1 MNRSI
6 KLDLFF
12 LNSLKIKWGIRMKRI
27 RSFLGIILFLGVV
40 ALIVFQVMMFISK
53 DNSKTTIIENKG
65 KESSSEQIKTKEL
78 NLVAIGDSLT
88 EGIGDSTGRGGY
100 VPLVAE
106 LLESKDEIETVSTS
120 NYGISGNRSDQ
131 ILKRIKKDEKLQND
145 VKKAD
150 VIVLTVGGND
160 LMKVVRS
167 TLLKVKEDSFIK
179 PQKQYKE
186 RIEET
191 FKELRSL
198 NSDAPIYVFGI
209 YNPFYLYF
217 SEITE
222 MQDIVDSWNETTQS
236 VVEEEQKAHFIPI
249 NDILY
254 KGGNQPELS
263 EDQKDTIDSSV
274 NDKKES
280 KVFNDLLFEEDNFH
294 PNDSGYE
301 LMAQSLFDEM
311 MASRKEW

>member
-1 MNRSI
+1 
-6 KLDLFF
+6 
-12 LNSLKIKWGIRMKRI
+12 MKRI

-106 LLESKDEIETVSTS
+106 LLESKDEIETVSAS

-179 PQKQYKE
+179 PQKEYKE

>member
-1 MNRSI
+1 
-6 KLDLFF
+6 
-12 LNSLKIKWGIRMKRI
+12 MKRI

-120 NYGISGNRSDQ
+120 NYGVSGNRSDQ

-179 PQKQYKE
+179 PQKEYKE

>member
-1 MNRSI
+1 
-6 KLDLFF
+6 
-12 LNSLKIKWGIRMKRI
+12 MKRI
-27 RSFLGIILFLGVV
+27 RSFLGIIIFLGVV

-65 KESSSEQIKTKEL
+65 KESSSGQIKTKEL

>member
-1 MNRSI
+1 
-6 KLDLFF
+6 
-12 LNSLKIKWGIRMKRI
+12 MKRI
-27 RSFLGIILFLGVV
+27 LSFLGIILFLGVV
-40 ALIVFQVMMFISK
+40 ALIVFQVMTFISK
-53 DNSKTTIIENKG
+53 DNSKTTTIENKS

-179 PQKQYKE
+179 PQKEYKE

-274 NDKKES
+274 KDKKES

>member
-1 MNRSI
+1 
-6 KLDLFF
+6 
-12 LNSLKIKWGIRMKRI
+12 MKRI

-40 ALIVFQVMMFISK
+40 ALIVFQVMTFISK
-53 DNSKTTIIENKG
+53 DTSKTTTIENKS

-179 PQKQYKE
+179 PQKEYKE

>member
-1 MNRSI
+1 
-6 KLDLFF
+6 
-12 LNSLKIKWGIRMKRI
+12 MKRI

-100 VPLVAE
+100 VPLLAE

>member
-1 MNRSI
+1 
-6 KLDLFF
+6 
-12 LNSLKIKWGIRMKRI
+12 MKRI

-263 EDQKDTIDSSV
+263 ENQKDTIDSSV
-274 NDKKES
+274 KDKKES

>member
-1 MNRSI
+1 
-6 KLDLFF
+6 
-12 LNSLKIKWGIRMKRI
+12 MKRI

-179 PQKQYKE
+179 PQKEYKE

-263 EDQKDTIDSSV
+263 ENQKDTIDSSV
-274 NDKKES
+274 KDKKES

>member
-1 MNRSI
+1 
-6 KLDLFF
+6 
-12 LNSLKIKWGIRMKRI
+12 MKRI

-179 PQKQYKE
+179 PQKEEKE

-263 EDQKDTIDSSV
+263 ENQKDTIDSSV
-274 NDKKES
+274 KDKKES

>member
-1 MNRSI
+1 
-6 KLDLFF
+6 
-12 LNSLKIKWGIRMKRI
+12 MKRI

-179 PQKQYKE
+179 PQKEYNE

-263 EDQKDTIDSSV
+263 ENQKDTIDSSV
-274 NDKKES
+274 KDKKES

>member
-1 MNRSI
+1 M
-6 KLDLFF
+6 
-12 LNSLKIKWGIRMKRI
+12 
-27 RSFLGIILFLGVV
+27 
-40 ALIVFQVMMFISK
+40 
-53 DNSKTTIIENKG
+53 
-65 KESSSEQIKTKEL
+65 
-78 NLVAIGDSLT
+78 
-88 EGIGDSTGRGGY
+88 
-100 VPLVAE
+100 
-106 LLESKDEIETVSTS
+106 
-120 NYGISGNRSDQ
+120 
-131 ILKRIKKDEKLQND
+131 
-145 VKKAD
+145 
-150 VIVLTVGGND
+150 IVLTVGGND

-179 PQKQYKE
+179 PQKEYKE

-263 EDQKDTIDSSV
+263 ENQKDTIDSSV
-274 NDKKES
+274 KDKKES

>member
-1 MNRSI
+1 
-6 KLDLFF
+6 
-12 LNSLKIKWGIRMKRI
+12 MKRI

-179 PQKQYKE
+179 PQKEYKE

-263 EDQKDTIDSSV
+263 GNQKDTIDSSV
-274 NDKKES
+274 KDKKES

>member
-1 MNRSI
+1 
-6 KLDLFF
+6 
-12 LNSLKIKWGIRMKRI
+12 MKRI

-53 DNSKTTIIENKG
+53 DNTKTTIIENKG

-179 PQKQYKE
+179 PQKEYKE

>member
-1 MNRSI
+1 
-6 KLDLFF
+6 
-12 LNSLKIKWGIRMKRI
+12 MKRI

-40 ALIVFQVMMFISK
+40 ALIVFQVMTFISK
-53 DNSKTTIIENKG
+53 DNSKTTIIENKD

-179 PQKQYKE
+179 PQKEYKE

>member
-1 MNRSI
+1 
-6 KLDLFF
+6 
-12 LNSLKIKWGIRMKRI
+12 MKRI

-179 PQKQYKE
+179 PQKEYKE

-263 EDQKDTIDSSV
+263 EEQKDTIDSSV

>member
-1 MNRSI
+1 
-6 KLDLFF
+6 
-12 LNSLKIKWGIRMKRI
+12 MKRI

-40 ALIVFQVMMFISK
+40 ALIVFQVMTFISK
-53 DNSKTTIIENKG
+53 DNSKTTTIENKD
-65 KESSSEQIKTKEL
+65 KENSSEQIESKEL

-167 TLLKVKEDSFIK
+167 TLLKIKEDSFIK
-179 PQKQYKE
+179 PQKEYKE

-198 NSDAPIYVFGI
+198 NPDAPIYVFGI

-254 KGGNQPELS
+254 KGGNQQELS

>member
-1 MNRSI
+1 
-6 KLDLFF
+6 
-12 LNSLKIKWGIRMKRI
+12 MKRI
-27 RSFLGIILFLGVV
+27 HSFLGIILFLGVV
-40 ALIVFQVMMFISK
+40 ALIVFQVMTFISK